1 MSGSGISWAIC
12 KSAPRSRE
20 TTTPASH
27 HSDNPLKWGK
37 CTEHNLQF
45 TMIWSKSAYCTGPW
59 PSQDLAWA
67 SHKLNP
73 ALETVV
79 TVMVKSVYIELVL
92 SWPCV
97 NAWWWWCSYES
108 GSEKSDRVSKAC
120 RQIQLT
126 HHSKPAYLLN
136 VSVAYD
142 ILCQI
147 KGIYAKSV
155 FSFLRQL
162 STWHCPRLL
171 LSARCAAAP
180 LLNAGRAEID
190 WSSS

>member
-1 MSGSGISWAIC
+1 MAVA
-12 KSAPRSRE
+12 SAGPYASLHLAPERQPRQHLTTQITHLNGENALNIIYSSRCFDQNQHIARGLG
-20 TTTPASH
+20 PH
-27 HSDNPLKWGK
+27 R
-37 CTEHNLQF
+37 
-45 TMIWSKSAYCTGPW
+45 IWHG
-59 PSQDLAWA
+59 A
-67 SHKLNP
+67 SHKLIP

-97 NAWWWWCSYES
+97 NAWWWWCSFES

-147 KGIYAKSV
+147 KGICAKSV

-190 WSSS
+190 